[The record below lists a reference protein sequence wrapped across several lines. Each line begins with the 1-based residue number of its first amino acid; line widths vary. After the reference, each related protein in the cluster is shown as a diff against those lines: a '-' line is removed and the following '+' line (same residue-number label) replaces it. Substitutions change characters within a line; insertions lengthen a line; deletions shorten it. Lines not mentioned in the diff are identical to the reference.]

1 MTILRTLLK
10 VRELLLVL
18 AIAVLL
24 AGVASVR
31 PDFAS
36 PANLAAIFTDTSI
49 LVMLAL
55 GQAAVIMTRSVDLS
69 VAANLAFTGMAAAM
83 LNASFPGLPIALI
96 VAVCLAMGFALGA
109 ANGLLIWLLKLPPI
123 VVTLGTLTVYRGL
136 AFVLSGGAWI
146 NTFQMSES
154 FLAFPRSLILGL
166 PVLAWLAIA
175 ATIAAVVLFGRTAFG
190 RALYAT
196 GGNPV
201 AATYAGIDTG
211 RTTCLAFC
219 LSGMLAGLCGY
230 LWVSR
235 FAVAYVDVAAGFELD
250 VIAACVIGGVS
261 IAGGIGSV
269 GGAVLGAL
277 FLGILKNA
285 LPVLGISPFW
295 QMAISGAIIIAA
307 VILNT
312 RAETTRGRVIL
323 RRIDRTEGAPA

>member
-1 MTILRTLLK
+1 MKTLLK

-18 AIAVLL
+18 AIALL
-24 AGVASVR
+24 LLGVSGARS
-31 PDFAS
+31 DFAA

-49 LVMLAL
+49 LVILAL

-83 LNASFPGLPIALI
+83 LNANFPGLPVPLL
-96 VAVCLAMGFALGA
+96 VLFCLCMGLVLGSI
-109 ANGLLIWLLKLPPI
+109 NGLLVWRLKLPAI
-123 VVTLGTLTVYRGL
+123 VVTLGTLTIYRGL

-146 NTFQMSES
+146 NTFQMSET
-154 FLAFPRSLILGL
+154 FLSLPRHQILGF
-166 PVLAWLAIA
+166 PVLAWIAVVVVLAA
-175 ATIAAVVLFGRTAFG
+175 WVLFGRTSFG

-196 GGNPV
+196 GGNPT

-211 RTTCLAFC
+211 RTTFFAFC
-219 LSGMLAGLCGY
+219 LSGALAGLCGY

-235 FAVAYVDVAAGFELD
+235 FAVAYVDVASGFELD

-285 LPVLGISPFW
+285 LPVIGVSPFW
-295 QMAISGAIIIAA
+295 QMAISGGIIIAA
-307 VILNT
+307 VTLNT
-312 RAETTRGRVIL
+312 RAERTRGRVIL
-323 RRIDRTEGAPA
+323 RKVDAIRGARA